1 MSVTA
6 FHTKI
11 QMASTSQSDFK
22 AKLIRSLR
30 WQYLAN
36 LGVGVLGAVYVIVLA
51 RIVGAYS
58 FGIYA
63 ILTGLGTLLFNVFD
77 LRLQEQVIYF
87 HAQVGKGETNSR
99 HTIAAMFAVDVVARP
114 MGLIVTFVAGII
126 TVLTLDIAVGALTV
140 FLAALSVFVAK
151 AGSTPAMGLLR
162 VRERLNIFVVAQLV
176 DWVLRLLSL
185 AVIVA
190 TGRLSLAN
198 VLGAQCLC
206 AVVANLYVLVRARRE
221 YHREY
226 ENSLIADA
234 REAPS
239 VVRNHWRKLAANQG
253 ISVADSVVREADTV
267 IVGYLLSVEASGL
280 YKMAKNFAGIAWRA
294 ADPVFIVVMPIL
306 SQFWAANAFD
316 ELNGFVRKLTVIL
329 AGSGVILYGL
339 SCVGATVA
347 VKLVLGPA
355 YWPSAQVFP
364 VAALWLVVSM
374 PLIWTHPLALA
385 TARADLQTWASAIG
399 SLIGLAVLC
408 LGTLYFGL
416 WGAAL
421 GLSVAYSLPFVI
433 AAILLRKAGIYSWSK

>member
-1 MSVTA
+1 MILS
-6 FHTKI
+6 HTKI
-11 QMASTSQSDFK
+11 QMKSSSQSDFR
-22 AKLIRSLR
+22 AKLTRSLR

-36 LGVGVLGAVYVIVLA
+36 IGVGVLGAAYVIALA

-63 ILTGLGTLLFNVFD
+63 ILTGLGTLLFNIFD
-77 LRLQEQVIYF
+77 FRLQEQIIYF
-87 HAQVGKGETNSR
+87 HAQVGKDDGVSR
-99 HTIAAMFAVDVVARP
+99 HTIAAMFAVDVVARTI
-114 MGLIVTFVAGII
+114 GLIVTFVAGII
-126 TVLTLDIAVGALTV
+126 AVLTLNIAVGALTV

-151 AGSTPAMGLLR
+151 VGSTPAMGLLR
-162 VRERLNIFVVAQLV
+162 VRERLNLFVVAQLV
-176 DWVLRLLSL
+176 DWSLRLFSL
-185 AVIVA
+185 VVIV
-190 TGRLSLAN
+190 TSGHLSLAN

-206 AVVANLYVLVRARRE
+206 ALAANLYVLIRARRE
-221 YHREY
+221 YFHEY
-226 ENSLIADA
+226 QNSLMIDA
-234 REAPS
+234 RRTPS

-267 IVGYLLSVEASGL
+267 IVGYMLSVEASGL

-306 SQFWAANAFD
+306 SQFWAGKAFD
-316 ELNGFVRKLTVIL
+316 ELNAFIRKLTVVL
-329 AGSGVILYGL
+329 AGGGIVLYGL
-339 SCVGATVA
+339 SCVGAVFA
-347 VKLVLGPA
+347 VKFVLGAA

-374 PLIWTHPLALA
+374 PLIWTHPLAMA
-385 TARADLQTWASAIG
+385 TARADLQTWASTIG

-433 AAILLRKAGIYSWSK
+433 AAILLKKAGIYSWSK